1 MEIRAVGA
9 ALLYAD
15 RCAERRMDGREDVTK
30 TIGAF
35 GNCANASTDYTLWY
49 QISKDIGWVSQNTT
63 L

>member
-1 MEIRAVGA
+1 
-9 ALLYAD
+9 
-15 RCAERRMDGREDVTK
+15 MDGREDVTK